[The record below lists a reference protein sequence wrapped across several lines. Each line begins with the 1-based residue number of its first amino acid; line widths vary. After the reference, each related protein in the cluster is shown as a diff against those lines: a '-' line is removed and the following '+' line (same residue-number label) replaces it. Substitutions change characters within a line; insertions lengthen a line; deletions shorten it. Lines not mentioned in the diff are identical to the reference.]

1 MKEITEWLHS
11 LDGISNIIAVDKL
24 AHWIWVFFV
33 QEYTW
38 SSKACI
44 SDDVFLLLLLFISRD
59 CFWLMNRQ
67 FLSLSFSTFFFRE
80 SLPLPLMFSGN
91 TITELVVRTITLSDL
106 FSVEI
111 KTLLNGS
118 PSQSVVK
125 KISVEL

>member
-44 SDDVFLLLLLFISRD
+44 SDDVVLLLLLFISRD
-59 CFWLMNRQ
+59 CF
-67 FLSLSFSTFFFRE
+67 
-80 SLPLPLMFSGN
+80 
-91 TITELVVRTITLSDL
+91 
-106 FSVEI
+106 
-111 KTLLNGS
+111 
-118 PSQSVVK
+118 
-125 KISVEL
+125 

>member
-1 MKEITEWLHS
+1 MVSYIHWTEFPTLLLS
-11 LDGISNIIAVDKL
+11 INSPIGYGF
-24 AHWIWVFFV
+24 FFV

-59 CFWLMNRQ
+59 CFWLTSRQ
-67 FLSLSFSTFFFRE
+67 FLSLSFSTFFFRDC
-80 SLPLPLMFSGN
+80 LPSPLMFSGN

-118 PSQSVVK
+118 HSQSVVK